1 MPVLPAC
8 SSSPVDGW
16 RLSKIRAKLRNLRLG
31 FFLFIQPRA
40 KFILV
45 AMLIKKIS
53 LENFRSYPKKEF
65 EFKEGVNLVVG
76 PNTAGKSNLLEA
88 IFLLAFGKS
97 PRADLDRE
105 MVRSENSDQRPE
117 ISKFAFVRGVVSG
130 SDDRDL
136 EVVLTESGKRFR
148 VNGVGRR
155 LADFSQHFHV
165 VLFSPEDLNLVI
177 GSPDLRRRFLDFA
190 LGSVDPRYDRASTEF
205 DQVRKRRNRLLEQ
218 INQNSA
224 SEEELGFWDAKFL
237 EHGVLLQDKRKEFF
251 DEINRKLGT
260 EKMELVYQPS
270 GLTVEKLTEYRPREI
285 AAETSLIGPHRD
297 DFSFQATSHQRIA
310 TERSEDST
318 SGRDLAAYGSRGEQR
333 KAVLALKE
341 SELRFVEKRIENRP
355 VLLLDDIFSELD
367 EENRARVFDLIGDGQ
382 TIITTTDLAHIPASL
397 QKDIS
402 VINL

>member
-1 MPVLPAC
+1 VRSAAWL
-8 SSSPVDGW
+8 
-16 RLSKIRAKLRNLRLG
+16 
-31 FFLFIQPRA
+31 FLFSRRVR
-40 KFILV
+40 FILV

-65 EFKEGVNLVVG
+65 EFTERVNLVVG

-148 VNGVGRR
+148 VNGIGRR

-177 GSPDLRRRFLDFA
+177 GSPDLRRRFMDFA
-190 LGSVDPRYDRASTEF
+190 LGSVDPAYSHAATEF

-218 INQNSA
+218 INQNAA

-251 DEINRKLGT
+251 DEINLQLMTERQRVISATERERGQHLQLGY
-260 EKMELVYQPS
+260 VPS
-270 GLTVEKLTEYRPREI
+270 GLTAERLSELRPREI

-297 DFSFQATSHQRIA
+297 DFEFKSVAGSQ
-310 TERSEDST
+310 EPVV
-318 SGRDLAAYGSRGEQR
+318 GRDLAAFGSRGEQR
-333 KAVLALKE
+333 RAVLALKE
-341 SELRFVEKRIENRP
+341 AELRFVEKRIENRP

-367 EENRARVFDLIGDGQ
+367 EENRARVFDLIGEGHGPRSLGEVGQ
-382 TIITTTDLAHIPASL
+382 TIITTTDLNHVPAEL
-397 QKDIS
+397 QK
-402 VINL
+402 NLQIIQL

>member
-1 MPVLPAC
+1 
-8 SSSPVDGW
+8 
-16 RLSKIRAKLRNLRLG
+16 
-31 FFLFIQPRA
+31 
-40 KFILV
+40 
-45 AMLIKKIS
+45 MLIKKIQ
-53 LENFRSYPKKEF
+53 LDNFRSYTKKTF
-65 EFKEGVNLVVG
+65 EFSPGTTLVVG
-76 PNTAGKSNLLEA
+76 ANTAGKSNLLEA

-105 MVRSENSDQRPE
+105 MVRGEE
-117 ISKFAFVRGVVSG
+117 KFGFVRATVAG

-136 EVVLTESGKRFR
+136 EVVLTETGKRFR

-177 GSPDLRRRFLDFA
+177 GNPDLRRRFLDFA
-190 LGSVDPRYDRASTEF
+190 LGSADLRYARASTDF

-218 INQNSA
+218 INKGFA

-237 EHGVLLQDKRKEFF
+237 EHGVFLQDKRKEFF
-251 DEINRKLGT
+251 DEINLQLETGN
-260 EKMELVYQPS
+260 LQLSYVPS
-270 GLTVEKLTEYRPREI
+270 GLTAERLSELRPREI

-297 DFSFQATSHQRIA
+297 DFEFKSVAGSQESVV
-310 TERSEDST
+310 
-318 SGRDLAAYGSRGEQR
+318 GRDLAAFGSRGEQR
-333 KAVLALKE
+333 RAVLALKE
-341 SELRFVEKRIENRP
+341 AELRFVEKRIENRP

-382 TIITTTDLAHIPASL
+382 TIITTTDISHVPAEL
-397 QKDIS
+397 QKDLT

>member
-1 MPVLPAC
+1 M
-8 SSSPVDGW
+8 
-16 RLSKIRAKLRNLRLG
+16 
-31 FFLFIQPRA
+31 Q
-40 KFILV
+40 
-45 AMLIKKIS
+45 IKTIS
-53 LENFRSYPKKEF
+53 LDNFRSYAKKTF
-65 EFKEGVNLVVG
+65 EFSPGTTLVVG
-76 PNTAGKSNLLEA
+76 ANTSGKSNLLEA

-190 LGSVDPRYDRASTEF
+190 LGSVDTRYDRASTEF

-251 DEINRKLGT
+251 DEINRELGT

-341 SELRFVEKRIENRP
+341 AELRFVEKRIENRP

-367 EENRARVFDLIGDGQ
+367 EDNRARVFDLIGEGQ
-382 TIITTTDLAHIPASL
+382 TIITTTDINHVPAEL
-397 QKDIS
+397 QK
-402 VINL
+402 NLQIIQL

>member
-1 MPVLPAC
+1 MASFLQ
-8 SSSPVDGW
+8 SKKTSSPKASV
-16 RLSKIRAKLRNLRLG
+16 
-31 FFLFIQPRA
+31 LFTYQRVR
-40 KFILV
+40 FILV

-65 EFKEGVNLVVG
+65 EFTERVNLVVG

-97 PRADLDRE
+97 PRADLERE
-105 MVRSENSDQRPE
+105 MVRGDE
-117 ISKFAFVRGVVSG
+117 KFGFVRATVAG

-177 GSPDLRRRFLDFA
+177 GSPDLRRRFMDFA
-190 LGSVDPRYDRASTEF
+190 LGSVDPAYSHAATEF

-218 INQNSA
+218 INKSFA

-251 DEINRKLGT
+251 DEINGEVGAEKL
-260 EKMELVYQPS
+260 ELGYIPS
-270 GLTVEKLTEYRPREI
+270 GLTAERLIEYRPREI

-297 DFSFQATSHQRIA
+297 DFEFKSVAGSQ
-310 TERSEDST
+310 EPVV
-318 SGRDLAAYGSRGEQR
+318 GRDLAAFGSRGEQR
-333 KAVLALKE
+333 RAVLALKE
-341 SELRFVEKRIENRP
+341 AELRFVEKRIENRP

-382 TIITTTDLAHIPASL
+382 TIITTTDINHVPAEL
-397 QKDIS
+397 QKDLS
-402 VINL
+402 VINLQ